1 MMFLDRLSLR
11 KLIKSLTEKIL
22 AISFST
28 ILISSFTSTS
38 SLSKENKL
46 VKASRSDMLLYGQIF
61 SNYFCIARR
70 SKVKFDDAISLA
82 ANNLT
87 AIIINK
93 HGGLL
98 EELDGK
104 TITPNQLLNGSSNV
118 IVESAVL
125 TCPEQVPEK
134 IERKVRKTIEQ
145 RAKSIQKENKK
156 N

>member
-1 MMFLDRLSLR
+1 MFLDWILLI
-11 KLIKSLTEKIL
+11 KLLKSLTEKIL
-22 AISFST
+22 AISFLT
-28 ILISSFTSTS
+28 ILISTSTSNS
-38 SLSKENKL
+38 SLSKENRL

-70 SKVKFDDAISLA
+70 SKVKFDDAISIA

-104 TITPNQLLNGSSNV
+104 TITPKQLLNGSSNV

-125 TCPEQVPEK
+125 TCPDKVPEK

-145 RAKSIQKENKK
+145 RAKSLQKEIKEN
-156 N
+156 

>member
-1 MMFLDRLSLR
+1 MFLDWILLS
-11 KLIKSLTEKIL
+11 KLIKSLTQKIL
-22 AISFST
+22 AISCLT
-28 ILISSFTSTS
+28 ILISFAASTS

-46 VKASRSDMLLYGQIF
+46 AKASRSEMLLYGQIF
-61 SNYFCIARR
+61 TNYFCIARR

-104 TITPNQLLNGSSNV
+104 KITSNQLLNGSSNV

-125 TCPEQVPEK
+125 TCPDQVPEK

-145 RAKSIQKENKK
+145 RAKLIEKENKK